1 MKLAKL
7 KYFNPKKNFLNKKVF
22 STKISG
28 QTLNSY
34 YKSNIVN
41 ITDIF

>member
-1 MKLAKL
+1 MAFLS
-7 KYFNPKKNFLNKKVF
+7 FFFEKNFRVQNF
-22 STKISG
+22 SG

>member
-1 MKLAKL
+1 MKMI
-7 KYFNPKKNFLNKKVF
+7 KYNLC
-22 STKISG
+22 TYTG